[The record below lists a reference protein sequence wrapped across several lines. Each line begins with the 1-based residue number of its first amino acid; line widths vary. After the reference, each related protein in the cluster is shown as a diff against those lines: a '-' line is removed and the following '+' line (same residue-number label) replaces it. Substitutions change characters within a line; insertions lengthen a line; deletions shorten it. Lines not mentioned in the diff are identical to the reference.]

1 MKRMEQRHPPSNR
14 PWRHSRSCAI
24 ALAIAACV
32 TLAAASSRPGGAA
45 SLYQWTD
52 ADGVIRYTPDRAHI
66 PLSQRGS
73 AVRVET
79 TSSSSDATA
88 DAQVIP
94 AREAPLASPPAPG
107 STIGRPDAMSTPP
120 QPAPRPAETA
130 RPEPAPARPEDV
142 AYAIQLGAMP
152 VSQGIPPLPLIGFPN
167 TMRLYQTRT
176 QHNGESWTRTRVG
189 PFPTMASARSML
201 ARLEL
206 SFPGA
211 WIVAVSAAE
220 TRFAA
225 VTPAPPPPAPE
236 APPDPA
242 PRYVYVIQLQ
252 ATPQS
257 AASPPLPRLDLPDG
271 FRLFR
276 TTFEKDGRVWERVRV
291 GFFPTLAAAQA
302 MRARLEPSFPGAW
315 INRVP
320 GARPIT
326 SSRMATPPLP

>member
-1 MKRMEQRHPPSNR
+1 MERMEQRHSPSKR
-14 PWRHSRSCAI
+14 PWRHSRICAI

-32 TLAAASSRPGGAA
+32 TLAAASPRSGGAA
-45 SLYQWTD
+45 ALYQWTD
-52 ADGVIRYTPDRAHI
+52 EDGVIRYTPSRARI
-66 PLSQRGS
+66 PVSQRGS
-73 AVRVET
+73 AVRIEP
-79 TSSSSDATA
+79 TSSFSDAIPDT
-88 DAQVIP
+88 QVIP
-94 AREAPLASPPAPG
+94 AREAPPPSPPAPG

-152 VSQGIPPLPLIGFPN
+152 VSQGTPPLPLIGFPN

-220 TRFAA
+220 SRFAA

-257 AASPPLPRLDLPDG
+257 VASPPLPRLDLPDD